1 MRARFSG
8 ALCASGRLVRRRR
21 CVLEPRCGLGYRHR
35 CAGDATGRRR
45 GGDSGGPG
53 SCPGSRAPTHHP
65 RCTGGSAHRSR
76 AARGNPGRPP
86 HRRAADGAGG
96 RASHAPCQYAPHTF
110 RRTVPGDGAPAAAD
124 LAYRCDRPRSRPAL
138 WARIQRT
145 GRPGHG
151 SLRRPFL
158 LGAACAFPCLA
169 CGSRE
174 LARTLGLAFR
184 LFETLTR
191 ALELIL
197 RDAYA
202 LLGDVGLQPHPVE
215 RFGCRILVAACFL
228 HPVPAKRK
236 RTSLTQG
243 LARFHLG

>member
-1 MRARFSG
+1 
-8 ALCASGRLVRRRR
+8 VRRRS
-21 CVLEPRCGLGYRHR
+21 
-35 CAGDATGRRR
+35 CAQ
-45 GGDSGGPG
+45 
-53 SCPGSRAPTHHP
+53 
-65 RCTGGSAHRSR
+65 GGSPGRTALRH
-76 AARGNPGRPP
+76 ATTARGE
-86 HRRAADGAGG
+86 G
-96 RASHAPCQYAPHTF
+96 RASYSPLNHAPRDHAPHTP
-110 RRTVPGDGAPAAAD
+110 RGAPPGESTPSAAGFWQ
-124 LAYRCDRPRSRPAL
+124 RRNWPRSRPAL
-138 WARIQRT
+138 WARIPRT

-184 LFETLTR
+184 LFEALTR